1 MDHLHRPLAPVSD
14 EAWAEI
20 DLEAGR
26 TLRHFI
32 AGRPLVD
39 FTGPLG
45 WEHAARGLGR
55 VRPATPSPDEG
66 VVADV
71 RTVQPLIELRIPFE
85 VSLEELAAID
95 RGAPDPLGRL
105 GLFGPLLP

>member
-20 DLEAGR
+20 DQEASR

-39 FTGPLG
+39 FTGPLV
-45 WEHAARGLGR
+45 L
-55 VRPATPSPDEG
+55 
-66 VVADV
+66 
-71 RTVQPLIELRIPFE
+71 
-85 VSLEELAAID
+85 
-95 RGAPDPLGRL
+95 
-105 GLFGPLLP
+105 